1 MTLLELMGVMLIL
14 SLLAGSMILS
24 MDSFVPPAQTARVA
38 DEIGQ
43 MLQAARMHAIVHQRV
58 VRLEMT
64 LGLNQMLLFYEEPL
78 LDDSGDVALD
88 TEPFDTKSWNANVQ
102 LIRGLIG
109 QDRAIERDKLVL
121 KFWPNGLCTPVRL
134 YMRHDKG
141 HERTVRLNPLT
152 GAYRII
158 NGFEPPEAYEQQV
171 ADPAGGSRR

>member
-64 LGLNQMLLFYEEPL
+64 LGLNQML
-78 LDDSGDVALD
+78 
-88 TEPFDTKSWNANVQ
+88 
-102 LIRGLIG
+102 I
-109 QDRAIERDKLVL
+109 
-121 KFWPNGLCTPVRL
+121 
-134 YMRHDKG
+134 
-141 HERTVRLNPLT
+141 
-152 GAYRII
+152 
-158 NGFEPPEAYEQQV
+158 
-171 ADPAGGSRR
+171 